1 MLKQIDFTKL
11 PITDIV
17 NEIIYTAAEAGA
29 SDIHFDPTET
39 TIRVRFR
46 IDGVL
51 IDYTI
56 IPENIRKNLIARLK
70 IISGM
75 DITESRLPQDGA
87 IKTTI
92 KNINLDMRVSSL
104 PTNEGEKIVIRI
116 LDYSASM
123 EGLESLGFTPN
134 NLRKMKELI
143 KEPNGIILVT
153 GATGSGKST
162 TVYSLLQLLNTPE
175 VNLVT
180 VEDPVEM
187 NIDGINQIQVN
198 SEVGLTFASVLRSIL
213 RQDPDI
219 IMIGEIR
226 DDETAKIAVRASITG
241 HLVLS
246 TIHTNNALNTIE
258 RLTDMDVERYLLA
271 SSLNGIVSQKLARRI
286 CPHCK
291 KMRPAIDYEKKLF
304 KLNLGVNITELAY
317 AKGCSECVGG
327 YKGRIAIHEVLVISQ
342 KIRDAIANGVS
353 KENLRNLVYTK
364 GGTTTMLQDGLG
376 KVLQGIT
383 TIEEIIRIV
392 ELNDENTKI
401 VESKDSNIDSA
412 VDNVNIET
420 DSEANNVADTVNTS
434 AATNNVVSQPSPSTP
449 PEPAIE
455 KKQATEGLANV
466 PITPIVENED
476 VIEDINISDDNTT
489 NLNNNISNP
498 VNQVDSSE
506 AKENVSVSQ
515 IDNSETNV
523 SSSINQINNSQAD
536 TNNASDFE
544 KQTPTLNNSNIHNLN
559 TQPQVNTTQNIPNQ
573 SIQRPINPGQ
583 NISNQ
588 PIQRPINMNNNIPDP
603 AHPRPINFNRSYPD
617 PAHPRPINS
626 TRPGNSPI

>member
-11 PITDIV
+11 PITEIV

-56 IPENIRKNLIARLK
+56 IPDNIRKNLTARLK

-92 KNINLDMRVSSL
+92 KDLNLDMRVSSL

-116 LDYSASM
+116 LDYSASLQ
-123 EGLESLGFTPN
+123 GLESLGFAPN
-134 NLRKMKELI
+134 NLKKIKELI

-162 TVYSLLQLLNTPE
+162 TVYSLLQILNTSE

-187 NIDGINQIQVN
+187 NINGINQIQVN

-213 RQDPDI
+213 RQDPDV

-291 KMRPAIDYEKKLF
+291 KTRPAIEYEKKLF
-304 KLNLGVNITELAY
+304 KLNLGIDINELYY
-317 AKGCSECVGG
+317 AEGCTNCVSG
-327 YKGRIAIHEVLVISQ
+327 YKGRIAVHEVLVISQ
-342 KIRDAIANGVS
+342 EIRDAISNGIP
-353 KENLRNLVYTK
+353 KEELRKLVYNK
-364 GGTTTMLQDGLG
+364 GGTTTLLQDGLE

-383 TIEEIIRIV
+383 TIEEILRIV
-392 ELNDENTKI
+392 ELDDESTKI
-401 VESKDSNIDSA
+401 IENKNGI
-412 VDNVNIET
+412 VN
-420 DSEANNVADTVNTS
+420 NNV
-434 AATNNVVSQPSPSTP
+434 
-449 PEPAIE
+449 EM
-455 KKQATEGLANV
+455 
-466 PITPIVENED
+466 
-476 VIEDINISDDNTT
+476 INQ
-489 NLNNNISNP
+489 NLNNNGNQNP
-498 VNQVDSSE
+498 N
-506 AKENVSVSQ
+506 
-515 IDNSETNV
+515 
-523 SSSINQINNSQAD
+523 INNINNS
-536 TNNASDFE
+536 NNY
-544 KQTPTLNNSNIHNLN
+544 
-559 TQPQVNTTQNIPNQ
+559 
-573 SIQRPINPGQ
+573 
-583 NISNQ
+583 SNQ
-588 PIQRPINMNNNIPDP
+588 GLEILDI
-603 AHPRPINFNRSYPD
+603 
-617 PAHPRPINS
+617 
-626 TRPGNSPI
+626 